1 MIRKAGWFL
10 TGTFF
15 LNMLFPAIAGA
26 DNGWKA
32 RKVNVGDLKIRYL
45 EAGSGDKIIVFITGW
60 TMTAEVWQ
68 EQFPY
73 FAARGFRVI
82 AFDPRSQGETTRTD
96 TGNTYQ
102 QHAADLYE
110 LLLQLKAE
118 HSFLVAWSSGV
129 TTLLEYIS
137 SPDSIRP
144 NKIILVD
151 GYPAPFKKDDYPGAT
166 TLSQVRSDFLE
177 IQQDR
182 KKFTEK
188 FIKGLFKQPQP
199 ASLIKDLNKG
209 SLKTPIGAAMSLSFD
224 LVTGDRLADLD
235 RISVPTLIVTTQEN
249 RALGEYMNSKIL
261 RSELKVIEEAGHA
274 IFLDKPQAF
283 NQSVETFIG
292 EY

>member
-1 MIRKAGWFL
+1 MIRKAGWML
-10 TGTFF
+10 TGIFF
-15 LNMLFPAIAGA
+15 LNMLFPANAGA
-26 DNGWKA
+26 DDRW
-32 RKVNVGDLKIRYL
+32 REHKVNVGDIKIHYL

-68 EQFPY
+68 EQFSY
-73 FAARGFRVI
+73 FTARGFRVI

-110 LLLQLKAE
+110 LLLELKAE

-129 TTLLEYIS
+129 TTLLEYVS
-137 SPDSIRP
+137 SPDAIRP

-151 GYPAPFKKDDYPGAT
+151 GYPAAFKKDDYPGVT
-166 TLSQVRSDFLE
+166 TMPQVRSEFLE

-188 FIKGLFKQPQP
+188 LVQGLFKQPQP

-209 SLKTPIGAAMSLSFD
+209 SLKTPVGAAVSLLFD
-224 LVTGDRLADLD
+224 MVTGDRLADLD

-249 RALGEYMNSKIL
+249 RALGEYMNSKIS
-261 RSELKVIEEAGHA
+261 RSELKVIEDAGHA
-274 IFLDKPQAF
+274 IFLDKPQTF
-283 NQSVETFIG
+283 NQSVEAFIG